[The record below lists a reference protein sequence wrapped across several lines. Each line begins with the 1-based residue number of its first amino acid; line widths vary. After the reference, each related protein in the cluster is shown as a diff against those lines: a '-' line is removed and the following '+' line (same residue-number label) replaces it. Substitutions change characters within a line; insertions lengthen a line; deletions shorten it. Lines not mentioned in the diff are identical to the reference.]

1 MTVFER
7 LAARET
13 AAWGSWP
20 YPGDLENAVKAN
32 CNMRPT
38 HKFFVAFNQ
47 ACERAFG
54 LDFAF
59 RSGAR
64 GHADASLRTYHT
76 DELAAL

>member
-1 MTVFER
+1 MTVFKR
-7 LAARET
+7 LAARKT

-20 YPGDLENAVKAN
+20 NPCDLENAVKAN

-38 HKFFVAFNQ
+38 HKFFVAFNR

-76 DELAAL
+76 DELAEL

>member
-7 LAARET
+7 LSAHEA
-13 AAWGSWP
+13 AAWESWP
-20 YPGDLENAVKAN
+20 YPGDRENVVKAN

-59 RSGAR
+59 MSAR
-64 GHADASLRTYHT
+64 GHTDASLRTYHT
-76 DELAAL
+76 DELAEL